1 MKSEKMITLESYAV
15 RSRRIAVVALLL
27 LCAIPP
33 LTSAQQP
40 KKKMPV
46 DIAVTE
52 MDIQS
57 LNDKLDIFERS
68 LSRDEMGAMT
78 LLLRRAAG
86 APADRPGDVNMKA
99 SFFASGPAEGNTY
112 GQRGIIIQGGRTAN
126 AQVGTPGGRPAN
138 NTLRASLGGDT
149 DPLAIGPKHED
160 PMPAPDT
167 INALDGKL
175 RTFGGTLSPQE
186 RGVMDWLLQ
195 RGSMSAAGYGTPG
208 GRPPTL
214 FAALGTRKTGDT
226 NNRWLLHF

>member
-1 MKSEKMITLESYAV
+1 MMEVEMRVEENSKRK
-15 RSRRIAVVALLL
+15 SRRSWIVSIALLL
-27 LCAIPP
+27 LCAIPQ
-33 LTSAQQP
+33 LTNAQQP

-112 GQRGIIIQGGRTAN
+112 GQRGIIIQGG
-126 AQVGTPGGRPAN
+126 
-138 NTLRASLGGDT
+138 
-149 DPLAIGPKHED
+149 
-160 PMPAPDT
+160 
-167 INALDGKL
+167 
-175 RTFGGTLSPQE
+175 
-186 RGVMDWLLQ
+186 
-195 RGSMSAAGYGTPG
+195 
-208 GRPPTL
+208 
-214 FAALGTRKTGDT
+214 
-226 NNRWLLHF
+226 